1 MGVDYKGYIMRLV
14 LLVLLV
20 SLTSPVYSQESCSVN
35 QQKGVYAEAG
45 KIIAGAI
52 VGEVISRTV
61 DRMIAA
67 PSPRPT
73 PPAERREPIQPS
85 HGPDP
90 RPEPC
95 PAAGGN

>member
-1 MGVDYKGYIMRLV
+1 MRLIAF
-14 LLVLLV
+14 LVLAVL
-20 SLTSPVYSQESCSVN
+20 SVN
-35 QQKGVYAEAG
+35 LVYAQEACEVNRSKSVYTEAG

-61 DRMIAA
+61 DRLVAP

-73 PPAERREPIQPS
+73 PPPRHEPTPPS
-85 HGPDP
+85 RGPDP

-95 PAAGGN
+95 PAAGI